1 MDLSFNS
8 TFDIAWNMDTQ
19 AKSAFVWPVLFVAM
33 VGTACGQADLASE
46 VARKIDHSFALHKFA
61 AAGSASAVRLLL
73 SEPHIDLDLPDAQGW
88 TSLMNAAQSGNP
100 EVVRLILEY
109 PGSNSDIVNYRST
122 DGLTA
127 LAIAVIVHSPEI
139 SGLLINAGANLD
151 AVDDEAPP
159 AVVSITA
166 CKKCISTGTL
176 WAEAPTA
183 KAWHALASLGF
194 PLKGKPVDDAS
205 YRAALLAYQ
214 KNKPQLHRTG
224 LLDEKTY
231 RSLREGQPED
241 VGASDKSSIDEAPL
255 VMAAQWAQAEKR
267 SKDELEAAYKSAR
280 SILPKIK
287 AACPDTFAL
296 SQQPGP
302 GPNQPVVL
310 IASHQCAFV
319 VSYWPKS
326 NEVVHSSASDEA
338 DEWLAYCTLQM
349 ATITKCTG
357 PASAAAR

>member
-1 MDLSFNS
+1 
-8 TFDIAWNMDTQ
+8 MDTQ
-19 AKSAFVWPVLFVAM
+19 PKSAFVWPVLFVAM
-33 VGTACGQADLASE
+33 VGTAYGQADLASE
-46 VARKIDHSFALHKFA
+46 VARKIDQSFTLHKFA

-88 TSLMNAAQSGNP
+88 TPLMNAAQSGNP
-100 EVVRLILEY
+100 EVVRLMLKY

-127 LAIAVIVHSPEI
+127 LTIAVIVHSPEI
-139 SGLLINAGANLD
+139 SALLINAGANLD
-151 AVDDEAPP
+151 AVGEEAPP
-159 AVVSITA
+159 AVVAITA

-176 WAEAPTA
+176 WAKAPTA
-183 KAWHALASLGF
+183 NAWHALAARGF

-214 KNKPQLHRTG
+214 KSNPQLRRTG
-224 LLDEKTY
+224 LLDESTY
-231 RSLREGQPED
+231 VSLREGQAEH
-241 VGASDKSSIDEAPL
+241 VGASDTSSIDEAP
-255 VMAAQWAQAEKR
+255 VVIAAQWAQVGKR
-267 SKDELEAAYKSAR
+267 NKEELEAAYKSAQ

-296 SQQPGP
+296 SQRPGP

-326 NEVVHSSASDEA
+326 SEVVHSSDSDEA
-338 DEWLAYCTLQM
+338 DEWLAYCTLSM

-357 PASAAAR
+357 TVSAAAR